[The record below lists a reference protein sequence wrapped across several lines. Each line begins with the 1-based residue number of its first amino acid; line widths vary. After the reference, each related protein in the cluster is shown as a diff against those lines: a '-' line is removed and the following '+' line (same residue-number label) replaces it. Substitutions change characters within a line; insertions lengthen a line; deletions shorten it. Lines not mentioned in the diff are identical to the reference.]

1 MTRNFEIVKD
11 VVAKNVAALK
21 NEDKVDDPEFIRQVV
36 DATISCLNNDYNLSE
51 EEINEIKKQF
61 V

>member
-11 VVAKNVAALK
+11 IVAKNVAALK
-21 NEDKVDDPEFIRQVV
+21 NEDKVDDPEFIRKVV
-36 DATISCLNNDYNLSE
+36 DWTISTLNQPYPLSE

-61 V
+61 I

>member
-11 VVAKNVAALK
+11 IVAKSVAELK
-21 NEDKVDDPEFIRQVV
+21 NEDKIDYPDFKRKLVDWI
-36 DATISCLNNDYNLSE
+36 ISTLNQHYPLSE